1 MSFIYSKSIRQTSYK
16 IGRRMEMKIAKLKM
30 RAYHL
35 DCNMSNFQALVG
47 FHTSQ
52 QFAHSIKASNLD
64 AKVR

>member
-1 MSFIYSKSIRQTSYK
+1 MSFIYSKSICQTSY